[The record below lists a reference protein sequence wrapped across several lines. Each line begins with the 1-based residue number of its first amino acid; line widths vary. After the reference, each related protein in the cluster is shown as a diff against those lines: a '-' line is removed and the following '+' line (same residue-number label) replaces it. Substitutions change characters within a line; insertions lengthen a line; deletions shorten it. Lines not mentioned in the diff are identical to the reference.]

1 MVDPKVLATAG
12 ITSEAYKKKF
22 DGPRAEYSAG
32 VKKLLDLA
40 SQRIRDGV
48 NYNLANARLWY
59 AIDQAYDSSFYQVN
73 YTLVRGLLDKNVS
86 EAKILSAFRSW
97 GLTHMITDVPC
108 AGSCGTANCSCP
120 PKKKLDLPTFF
131 SVFVPLVQAY
141 TKIRWARLFN
151 QRDIYPVFKYEP
163 LRMTRK
169 NRLRTEIITD
179 RVQRMAVDMGYRA
192 MKRQVMF
199 QDLLY
204 SMCLQFPV
212 ESWFKVEHGTA
223 NGGTAVERE
232 GIRYCTPHPSRTFC
246 DLAHRPDTLN
256 TDTGC
261 EYAGYWHISRYRDVN
276 GNSKYW
282 NRDQMAFGGW
292 DWTKD
297 SSLWQSYRELYPCVM
312 NFPISEGAGV
322 GDLDRENKYAIYAAG
337 SDDKSVVLTELFMR
351 FSPKE
356 YGLGDYDH
364 PLWHR
369 MTMANDITPVYVEP
383 FAYRPVNYFG
393 YDADGNRSMNAGMG
407 VEIMPFQDLVGNY
420 LTQYLLSVKS
430 NLRNV
435 VFFNTQA
442 IAPEDIEAI
451 QNLGD
456 KAFTQINMLPFDKR
470 KQFYAQ
476 VDQREAFVSVEFPK
490 HNTGEI
496 LGAVRAV
503 LDILERVLQFSAQE
517 LGQAASHEQS
527 ATETQLI
534 AGNTDTRVSFTGGFI
549 DDGLYAWKEQ
559 LYEGMMAY
567 SSDDVLAQVGE
578 LNEQTRATL
587 KELGFEVEDKG
598 QNDGN
603 EYKAGVIGKK
613 STLELDG
620 IASTRDNAD
629 RVNSPAIGSAL
640 VQLIQA
646 VTSNPDMVRTLG
658 LKQIVQWFN
667 YAGTLL
673 GLPTDFKLTAKFDDP
688 MEGQAEQ
695 AEDIQKQVAELAQNV
710 VTQNLN
716 QFTQALTKDI
726 IAPIDAALK
735 QLQSNDQQIVK
746 REEAQEEGLA
756 QALLGIKARL
766 DELTNAIATIVAP
779 APPLANPNLPPEII
793 EPLIG
798 VPEPPVNVNQIEQPA
813 LV

>member
-1 MVDPKVLATAG
+1 MVDPKVLAAAG
-12 ITSEAYKKKF
+12 ITSEAYKKHF
-22 DGPRAEYSAG
+22 DGDRAKYSEG
-32 VKKLLDLA
+32 VKKLLDLV

-86 EAKILSAFRSW
+86 EAKILTAFRSW
-97 GLTHMITDVPC
+97 GLTHMLTDVPC

-131 SVFVPLVQAY
+131 NVFVPLVQAY

-179 RVQRMAVDMGYRA
+179 RIQRMSVDMGYRA

-212 ESWFKVEHGTA
+212 EAWFKVEHGT
-223 NGGTAVERE
+223 NGGGTAVERE

-261 EYAGYWHISRYRDVN
+261 EYAGYWHIARYRDIN
-276 GNSKYW
+276 GNEKYW
-282 NRDQMAFGGW
+282 NRDQLAFGGW
-292 DWTKD
+292 DWNKD
-297 SSLWQSYRELYPCVM
+297 SSLWQSFRELYPCVM
-312 NFPISEGAGV
+312 NFPIIEGAGT
-322 GDLDRENKYAIYAAG
+322 GDLDRENKYVIYSAG
-337 SDDKSVVLTELFMR
+337 SDDKSVVLTEFFMR
-351 FSPKE
+351 FTPSE
-356 YGLGDYDH
+356 FGLGDYKY

-369 MTMANDITPVYVEP
+369 MTMANDATPVYVEP
-383 FAYRPVNYFG
+383 FAYRAVNYFG

-407 VEIMPFQDLVGNY
+407 VEIMPFQDQVGNL
-420 LTQYLLSVKS
+420 LTQFILSVKS

-435 VFFNTQA
+435 VFYNTQA
-442 IAPEDIEAI
+442 ISDDDVEAI
-451 QNLGD
+451 RNLGD
-456 KAFTQINMLPFDKR
+456 KSFTQLNMLPFEKR
-470 KQFYAQ
+470 KNVYAQ
-476 VDQREAFVSVEFPK
+476 IEQREAFVSVEFPK
-490 HNTGEI
+490 HNTNEI

-567 SSDDVLAQVGE
+567 SSDEVLAQVGE
-578 LNEQTRATL
+578 LNDQTREAL
-587 KELGFEVEDKG
+587 EALGFKVEDTVE
-598 QNDGN
+598 DGN

-613 STLELDG
+613 SALELDG

-646 VTSNPDMVRTLG
+646 VTANPDMVRTLG

-667 YAGTLL
+667 YAGQLL

-688 MEGQAEQ
+688 MEAQ

-710 VTQNLN
+710 VTQNLDEFSRVLKE
-716 QFTQALTKDI
+716 QFIEPTT
-726 IAPIDAALK
+726 AALK
-735 QLQSNDQQIVK
+735 QLQSNDEQIVQ
-746 REEAQEEGLA
+746 REEAQEQGLSE
-756 QALLGIKARL
+756 ALLGIKARL
-766 DELTNAIATIVAP
+766 DDLTKAVATIIAP
-779 APPLANPNLPPEII
+779 APPVANPNLPPEAFPVV
-793 EPLIG
+793 EPPIG
-798 VPEPPVNVNQIEQPA
+798 VPEPPVNADQIQEPA